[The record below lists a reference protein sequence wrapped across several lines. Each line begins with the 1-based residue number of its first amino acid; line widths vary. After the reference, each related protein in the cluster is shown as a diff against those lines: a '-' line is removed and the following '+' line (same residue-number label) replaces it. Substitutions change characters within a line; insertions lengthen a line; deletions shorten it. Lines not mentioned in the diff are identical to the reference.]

1 MNRYSHPLDM
11 FFGNKLVF
19 YTIISLLLI
28 THAIALWLIII
39 LLIDGQYWYF
49 ALLMLLLI
57 GLMVQELSEIDDL
70 SDPHIKLSKRI
81 RFSFGTDIRTQI
93 KYYRVK
99 EAKWNWFNFKYR
111 LYIDDNI
118 EEPNAEIV
126 AIYWHNPKLSGFCY
140 FRDSYYM
147 ISNHNCD

>member
-1 MNRYSHPLDM
+1 MNKYRHPTDTLLD
-11 FFGNKLVF
+11 NKLVC
-19 YTIISLLLI
+19 YALASLVFI
-28 THAIALWLIII
+28 THCGALLAGVV
-39 LLIDGQYWYF
+39 LLSDGQYIY
-49 ALLMLLLI
+49 ATIVILLLI
-57 GLMVQELSEIDDL
+57 GLIVQESSEMDDL

-81 RFSFGTDIRTQI
+81 HFSFGTDIRTQI

-99 EAKWNWFNFKYR
+99 ETKWNWFNFKYR

-140 FRDSYYM
+140 FRDSYYI